1 ALSGLLSTTLPVGL
15 INVVPSGNNTNVLAM
30 RRMAA
35 NALSGLL
42 STTLPVGPICVVSS
56 GNNTNARAMHRM
68 AASALSGL
76 RKYNAARRPDKRSAI
91 RQ

>member
-1 ALSGLLSTTLPVGL
+1 MAANALSGLLSTTLPVGL
-15 INVVPSGNNTNVLAM
+15 INVVPSGNNTNVQAM
-30 RRMAA
+30 R
-35 NALSGLL
+35 
-42 STTLPVGPICVVSS
+42 
-56 GNNTNARAMHRM
+56 RM